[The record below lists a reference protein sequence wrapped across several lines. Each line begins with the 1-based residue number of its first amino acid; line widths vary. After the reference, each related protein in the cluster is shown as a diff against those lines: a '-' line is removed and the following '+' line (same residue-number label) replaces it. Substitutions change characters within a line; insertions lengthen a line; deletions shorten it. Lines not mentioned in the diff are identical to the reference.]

1 MKTTL
6 KTILF
11 ALISIVIFSSCNNE
25 ELKQQ
30 KLNEAVTSALNERFN
45 QSDSVSTK
53 HFSEPIN
60 INIREYSGGEE
71 DAPWITTIVAIAVM
85 TPFIA
90 IIIVV
95 LLIVRFMT
103 KKVQS
108 RNRIIEKAIE
118 NNAQLPEDFFNEPKK
133 SKTRLQSA
141 LVWIAWGIGIALVL
155 FVLQPEDAGPKTSYI
170 IGSIPFLV
178 GIAKLITYFVE
189 DRNNNQ
195 EEDAE

>member
-11 ALISIVIFSSCNNE
+11 ALISLVIFSSCNDD

-30 KLNEAVTSALNERFN
+30 RLNEAISSALNERLN

-60 INIREYSGGEE
+60 INITEMSSGEK
-71 DAPWITTIVAIAVM
+71 DAHWITAIIAISVM
-85 TPFIA
+85 TPFISIV
-90 IIIVV
+90 IIV
-95 LLIVRFMT
+95 LLIVRFNI
-103 KKVQS
+103 KKAQS
-108 RNRIIEKAIE
+108 RNRIIEKALD
-118 NNAQLPEDFFNEPKK
+118 NNAQLPEEFFNESKK

-155 FVLQPEDAGPKTSYI
+155 FVLQPEDAGQKTSYI
-170 IGSIPFLV
+170 IGCIPFLV

-189 DRNNNQ
+189 DRNNSQ

>member
-11 ALISIVIFSSCNNE
+11 ALISIVIFSSCSDE

-30 KLNEAVTSALNERFN
+30 QLNEAVTSALNERLN

-60 INIREYSGGEE
+60 INIREFSDGEKE
-71 DAPWITTIVAIAVM
+71 AVYITAIV
-85 TPFIA
+85 FIA
-90 IIIVV
+90 LIIPFFAIVMSV
-95 LLIVRFMT
+95 FIIARFMF

-108 RNRIIEKAIE
+108 RNRIIEKAID

-189 DRNNNQ
+189 DRNNSQ

>member
-6 KTILF
+6 KTIVF
-11 ALISIVIFSSCNNE
+11 ALISIVIFSSCNDE

-60 INIREYSGGEE
+60 INITEMSSGELQ
-71 DAPWITTIVAIAVM
+71 AHWITAIVAIGVM
-85 TPFIA
+85 TPFITIV
-90 IIIVV
+90 III
-95 LLIVRFMT
+95 LLIVRFNI

-108 RNRIIEKAIE
+108 RNRIIEKALD
-118 NNAQLPEDFFNEPKK
+118 NNTQLPEEFFNESKK

-141 LVWIAWGIGIALVL
+141 LVWIAWGVGIAIVL

-170 IGSIPFLV
+170 IGCIPFLV

>member
-11 ALISIVIFSSCNNE
+11 ALISIVIFSSCSDD

-30 KLNEAVTSALNERFN
+30 QLNEAVTLALNERLN
-45 QSDSVSTK
+45 QSDSVSAK

-60 INIREYSGGEE
+60 INITEMSSGELE
-71 DAPWITTIVAIAVM
+71 AHWITMIVAIGVM

-90 IIIVV
+90 TVIIV
-95 LLIVRFMT
+95 LLIVRFYI

-108 RNRIIEKAIE
+108 RNRIIEKALD
-118 NNAQLPEDFFNEPKK
+118 NNAQLPEEFFNESKK

-141 LVWIAWGIGIALVL
+141 LVWIAWGIGIAIVL

-170 IGSIPFLV
+170 IGCIPFLV

-189 DRNNNQ
+189 DRNNSQ